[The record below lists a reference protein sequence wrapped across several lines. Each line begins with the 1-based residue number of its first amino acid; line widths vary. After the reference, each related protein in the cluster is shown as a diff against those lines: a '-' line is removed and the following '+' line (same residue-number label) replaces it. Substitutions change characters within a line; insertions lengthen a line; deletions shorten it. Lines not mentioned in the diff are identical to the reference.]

1 MAIHLIRHGETAHNA
16 GRVVQHP
23 ETPLSENGLDQ
34 AARLATRLAEAGIT
48 RILASD
54 YARAAMT
61 AKALHGSTGIAVES
75 EPLLRERN
83 LGDLRGRPYSEF
95 DFDPFAADY
104 EPPNGE
110 SWEAFHARVDEAWE
124 RVAAMARDTDGHL
137 AVVTHGL
144 VCASVVGRLVALPDE
159 YAAELSG
166 WLNTSVTILDDEEP
180 WTVRLLNCAAHLGEA
195 EAKGPA

>member
-23 ETPLSENGLDQ
+23 ETPLSEHGLAQ
-34 AARLATRLAEAGIT
+34 AARLGARLAEAGIT

-61 AKALHGSTGIAVES
+61 AQALHTTTGVAIES

-83 LGDLRGRPYSEF
+83 LGDLRGRPYAEF

-110 SWEAFHARVDEAWE
+110 SWEVFHARVDAAWE
-124 RVAAMARDTDGHL
+124 RVAGAARDTEGHL

-144 VCASVVGRLVALPDE
+144 VCASVVGRLVALPDGKDGS
-159 YAAELSG
+159 LSG
-166 WLNTSVTILDDEEP
+166 WLNTSVTILDDEAP
-180 WTVRLLNCAAHLGEA
+180 WTVRLLNCAAHLDDA
-195 EAKGPA
+195 QAKGPA